1 MKWIRCSLRSV
12 KPHDLSHRAAVASP
26 YTVAIP
32 TACPLR
38 CRLFHR
44 LERHAVRRISPPEAK
59 RHRNQRIIVIKFVT
73 WQLPI
78 RLQFEFDSTAVR
90 LLFDCCSTVV
100 RLLFDCSSTVVR
112 LLFDCYSTVVR
123 LLFNCYSTVV
133 RLLFDCCSTA
143 VRLLFDCCSI
153 VIRLLFDCCSTT
165 VRLLF
170 DSTSV
175 RRPFYCLSKV
185 ITVTAT

>member
-59 RHRNQRIIVIKFVT
+59 RHRNQRIIIIIKFVT

-100 RLLFDCSSTVVR
+100 RLLFDCSSTVVQ
-112 LLFDCYSTVVR
+112 LLFDYCSTVVR
-123 LLFNCYSTVV
+123 FH
-133 RLLFDCCSTA
+133 FGSTA
-143 VRLLFDCCSI
+143 ILLLIKGHYGHSD
-153 VIRLLFDCCSTT
+153 
-165 VRLLF
+165 
-170 DSTSV
+170 
-175 RRPFYCLSKV
+175 
-185 ITVTAT
+185 VTHRWPLTR